1 MSSETTNFNYLVS
14 NGKSANGWTLKK
26 ARQIISD
33 RMIARNEDDAWNK
46 RIIGYDN
53 DNNLFIFVRYGNLVL
68 KEIKCSEEC
77 DESDALNFVDEIRKE
92 IEKGAFDDEIMMV
105 RRRRYGTGVSRIAA

>member
-1 MSSETTNFNYLVS
+1 MSTENTNFSYLVW
-14 NGKSANGWTLKK
+14 NGKSVNGWTVKK
-26 ARQIISD
+26 ARQVISD
-33 RMIARNEDDAWNK
+33 RMIARNEDDAWDK
-46 RIIGYDN
+46 GIIGYDN
-53 DNNLFIFVRYGNLVL
+53 DNDLFIFVRYGNVVL

-105 RRRRYGTGVSRIAA
+105 RRRRYGTEVSRIAA